1 MYIEVL
7 LISSNKN
14 YNTLYIFLLILEMK
28 MVVPIIT
35 KYTFKTHSPSL
46 IDLVDIQYLPIFLFF
61 LIKILL
67 LIL

>member
-1 MYIEVL
+1 MR
-7 LISSNKN
+7 
-14 YNTLYIFLLILEMK
+14 

-35 KYTFKTHSPSL
+35 KYTFITHSPSL
-46 IDLVDIQYLPIFLFF
+46 IDLVDIQYLPTFLFF